1 MPYVQ
6 TNDSRFG
13 EPVSIFYQDWGGATS
28 GGAAQAG
35 AAQAGATAG
44 ATATTSTS
52 NSSFAGTASLSA
64 ASGSQPT
71 VVLIHGWPLS
81 HEMWDYQMTALAEQ
95 GLRVVAYDRRG
106 FGKSSKPWGGYDY
119 DTLTDDL
126 KAVIDELNLTNVV
139 LVGFSMGGGE
149 VVRYF
154 SKYGGKNVSKAV
166 LISAVTP
173 FLLKTDDNL
182 DGVDKDTFDT
192 MVENLRMDRADFLQT
207 FGKQFYG
214 VGLLNKP
221 VSQAHLDGDFMRTYL
236 ASPKA
241 TIECVRTFSETDFR
255 DEMRSINVPT
265 LIIHGDSDKTVPIES
280 SGEKSA
286 ELLPTAT
293 YKVYDG
299 APHGLFVTEKDRLT
313 QDLLSFVMESSYQAE
328 PTGEVT
334 Y

>member
-1 MPYVQ
+1 MRPNTHVMPYVQ

-13 EPVSIFYQDWGGATS
+13 EPVSIFYQDWGGA
-28 GGAAQAG
+28 AQAG
-35 AAQAGATAG
+35 
-44 ATATTSTS
+44 TTST
-52 NSSFAGTASLSA
+52 NSASFAGASLS
-64 ASGSQPT
+64 SSQPT

-119 DTLTDDL
+119 DTFADDL
-126 KAVIDELNLTNVV
+126 KAVIDELNLDNVV

-149 VVRYF
+149 VARYF
-154 SKYGGKNVSKAV
+154 SKHGGKNVSKAV
-166 LISAVTP
+166 LIGAITP
-173 FLLKTDDNL
+173 FLLKTDDNP
-182 DGVDKDTFDT
+182 DGVDKSTFDT
-192 MVENLRMDRADFLQT
+192 MVEKLRDDRADFLQT

-214 VGLLNKP
+214 VGMLSHP
-221 VSQAHLDGDFMRTYL
+221 VSQAHLDGDFFRAYL

-241 TIECVRTFSETDFR
+241 TVECVRAFSETDFR

-265 LIIHGDSDKTVPIES
+265 LIIHGDSDKTVPIEA

-299 APHGLFVTEKDRLT
+299 APHGLFITDKEKLT
-313 QDLLSFVMESSYQAE
+313 QDLLSFVLESAYQ
-328 PTGEVT
+328 PRKSGEVT